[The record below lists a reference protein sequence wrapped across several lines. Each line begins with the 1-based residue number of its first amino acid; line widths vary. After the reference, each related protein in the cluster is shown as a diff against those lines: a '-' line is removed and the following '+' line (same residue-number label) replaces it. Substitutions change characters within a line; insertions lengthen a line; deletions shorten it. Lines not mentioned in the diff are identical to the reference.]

1 MASTDLGGSYTIMDV
16 VNDYTSLDA
25 KGQYIWAAKVLA
37 KKCPFIQD
45 MPMIASNQ
53 IMSNIGVRESYLPT
67 PGTRRFNE
75 GVSPTASHST
85 PFSDPIA
92 MVEDYSEV
100 DWALWK
106 IQNNPNAWRQSKD
119 AAKVEAMGQ
128 KMEDLIVYGSIATD
142 PGAFN
147 GLATRFNST
156 TTRPNS
162 STTDPYN
169 VVSANGSGSDTTS
182 LYVVEWG
189 DNKVYGVYPKNLP
202 AGLQIADLGQHTK
215 NTNTEA
221 APKYLEVLRSHFT
234 WYMGLVVEDERCVQR
249 MVNIEGSGTDN
260 NLNLSTLVQL
270 INQLPSMGDASNT
283 VIYCNR
289 ALKTQFDI
297 LALDKNNATFTQ
309 DSTGDVFGRRVTRFQ
324 GIPVRVAE
332 MIDDTETAI

>member
-1 MASTDLGGSYTIMDV
+1 MATNDVTGFTLMDV
-16 VNDYTSLDA
+16 INDYTSLYG
-25 KGQYIWAAKVLA
+25 KGQYIWAAKVMA
-37 KKCPFIQD
+37 RKCPFVQD

-85 PFSDPIA
+85 PFTDPIA

-119 AAKVEAMGQ
+119 QAKVEAMTQ
-128 KMEDLIVYGSIATD
+128 KMEDLYIYGNIGTD

-156 TTRPNS
+156 STRPNS

-169 VVSANGSGSDTTS
+169 VVSAGGSGSDTTS
-182 LYVVEWG
+182 LYIVEWG
-189 DNKVYGVYPKNLP
+189 ENKVHGVYPKNLP
-202 AGLQIADLGQHTK
+202 GGLQIEDLGKHTK

-234 WYMGLVVEDERCVQR
+234 WYAGLVVEDERCVQR
-249 MVNIEGSGTDN
+249 LVNLEISGTVG
-260 NLNLSTLVQL
+260 TLDVSQLVTL
-270 INQLPSMGDASNT
+270 INQLPSGGDAANT
-283 VIYCNR
+283 VIYCSR
-289 ALKTQFDI
+289 SIKTQFDI
-297 LALDKNNATFTQ
+297 LALDKNNVYFTQ
-309 DSTGDVFGRRVTRFQ
+309 DTTGDVWGRRVTRFQ
-324 GIPVRVAE
+324 GIPIRVAE